1 MRSHMGMIFWKNCW
15 KNIQIKNSKLF
26 EYLTD
31 ENDCMNGMK
40 VGNKQMKND
49 GYSDGVKRKTERKY
63 EKL

>member
-15 KNIQIKNSKLF
+15 KNIHIKILKLF
-26 EYLTD
+26 VYLID
-31 ENDCMNGMK
+31 DKDSASGMMA
-40 VGNKQMKND
+40 GNKQMKND